1 MTNKSDNNKKR
12 KTSTNT
18 SKKKTNNKVDMN
30 TKKYQTKDFKV
41 DSTKIKNKA
50 PRKKDS
56 KSGNLWIIWLS
67 FCTFILVLCFFKL
80 GLLATIFTAIIVI
93 LMTGIVY
100 LIGKAK
106 TKSKKRKVINA
117 LLIIFLILFI
127 IGLLSFGA
135 FLIYITVNAPKFDP
149 QELNTKEL
157 SILYDKDGNE
167 YAKLGSEKR
176 EKVTYEELPQV
187 LIDAIIATEDSRF
200 FTHNGL
206 DAPRFIKATAGQ
218 LLGKSNAGG
227 ASTLSM
233 QVVKNSFTDAKVDS
247 GIKGIIR
254 KFTDIYLAIFKLEK
268 NYTKEQ
274 IIEFYV
280 NNHNLGG
287 VIYGVEEASQAYF
300 KKSVS
305 ELNLSE
311 AAIIAGMF
319 KAPNYY
325 KPTTNPENATKRRNT
340 VLYLMRRHGY
350 ITKEQEETAKK
361 VPVESL
367 TGDATGGLNASANEY
382 QGYIDTVVEELM
394 DKYEID
400 PYKTSVQVYTNLDR
414 QRQLAVNDVMD
425 GKTYTWKDDQVQAG
439 VSVLD
444 SATGKVLAIGAGRNR
459 KIGDYNYAT
468 QGTRQPGSTAKPL
481 FDYGPGIEY
490 NDWSTYTLF
499 ADEPYSYSNGR
510 SISNWDNSHMGTMTL
525 RRALSL
531 SRNIPALKAFQQ
543 VDNKKIIE
551 FVQGLGITPEVENGK
566 IHEAHSIGAF
576 TGTNPLQMSAAYA
589 AFSNGG
595 YYNEPYTVEKIVLRQ
610 TGETIKHKE
619 KKKKV
624 MSDATAYMIS
634 SVLQDVALTGGSIP
648 NVAAK
653 TGTTNFDEITVKSKG
668 LPSDAIRDSWVVGF
682 STKTVI
688 GMWYGYNKI
697 TDSAHCLRNLPATIA
712 KDKLFKALAQGAF
725 EKNKEEFK
733 MPDSVVKLPVITG
746 SNPAKIAPSGY
757 TGDVVYELFKKGH
770 EPDNSANTENE
781 EKLSKPNNLKA
792 TYANGKVTITWSAT
806 PGSNNDNYG
815 ELGYNVY
822 LGDTLLGF
830 TTSTSY
836 TYSTQSSG
844 SLTFKV
850 VATYKSYSGLASDA
864 ASTTIKI
871 EEKPTPTTY
880 NYQVEYYCGSTLI
893 QGATKN
899 LTHQSSTIN
908 ASQIPDINPKT
919 YDPQS
924 LCTSSRD
931 SSKISTTYNLTNNNT
946 IKIYYLE
953 DTTTPPNPTPDPST
967 P

>member
-1 MTNKSDNNKKR
+1 MTNKNNNNKK
-12 KTSTNT
+12 KTTTT
-18 SKKKTNNKVDMN
+18 SKTNHKVDMK
-30 TKKYQTKDFKV
+30 TKKYQTKEFKENNHNN
-41 DSTKIKNKA
+41 SSKKEKIPK
-50 PRKKDS
+50 KKDS
-56 KSGNLWIIWLS
+56 KSGTLWIIWLS

-80 GLLATIFTAIIVI
+80 GLLATLFTAIIII
-93 LMTGIVY
+93 LITGIVY
-100 LIGKAK
+100 LIGNAK

-149 QELNTKEL
+149 KELNTKEL

-176 EKVTYEELPQV
+176 EKVTYDELPQV
-187 LIDAIIATEDSRF
+187 LVDAIIATEDSRF

-218 LLGKSNAGG
+218 LLGRSNAGG

-361 VPVESL
+361 ISVESL
-367 TGDATGGLNASANEY
+367 TGDATGGLNISANEY

-400 PYKTSVQVYTNLDR
+400 PYKTSVQVYTNLDK
-414 QRQLAVNDVMD
+414 QRQLSINDVMD

-525 RRALSL
+525 RKSLSL

-543 VDNKKIIE
+543 VENKKIIE
-551 FVQGLGITPEVENGK
+551 FVQNLGITPEVENGR

-619 KKKKV
+619 NKKKV

-634 SVLQDVALTGGSIP
+634 SVLQDVSLTGGSIP

-653 TGTTNFDEITVKSKG
+653 TGTTNFDEALIRSKG
-668 LPSDAIRDSWVVGF
+668 LPLDAIRDSWVVGF
-682 STKTVI
+682 STKTVV

-697 TDSAHCLRNLPATIA
+697 TDSAHCLRNIPASAA
-712 KDKLFKALAQGAF
+712 KDRLFKALAQGAF
-725 EKNKEEFK
+725 EQNKEEFK
-733 MPDSVVKLPVITG
+733 MPDSVVKLPVISG

-757 TGDVVYELFKKGH
+757 SGAVVYELFKKGH
-770 EPDNSANTENE
+770 EPNNSENAENE
-781 EKLSKPNNLKA
+781 EKLAKPGNLKA
-792 TYANGKVTITWSAT
+792 TYANGKVTITWSASQ
-806 PGSNNDNYG
+806 GLNNDSYG

-830 TTSTSY
+830 TTATSY
-836 TYSTQSSG
+836 TYNTQSSG
-844 SLTFKV
+844 NLTFKV
-850 VATYKSYSGLASDA
+850 IATYKSYSGLASDA
-864 ASTTIKI
+864 ATTSVKI
-871 EEKPTPTTY
+871 ENKPIQNTI
-880 NYQVEYYCGSTLI
+880 NYKIEYYCGDVLI
-893 QGATKN
+893 SGATKN
-899 LTHQSSTIN
+899 QSTTSTSTSININ

-924 LCTSSRD
+924 LCSNSRD
-931 SSKISTTYNLTNNNT
+931 TTKTKSIFSITNNG
-946 IKIYYLE
+946 IIEIYYLE
-953 DTTTPPNPTPDPST
+953 DQQPPTPST

>member
-1 MTNKSDNNKKR
+1 MTNKNNNNKK
-12 KTSTNT
+12 KTTTT
-18 SKKKTNNKVDMN
+18 SKTNHKVDMK
-30 TKKYQTKDFKV
+30 TKKYQTKEFKENNHNN
-41 DSTKIKNKA
+41 SSKKEKIPK
-50 PRKKDS
+50 KKDS
-56 KSGNLWIIWLS
+56 KSGTLWIIWLS

-80 GLLATIFTAIIVI
+80 GLLATLFTAIIII
-93 LMTGIVY
+93 LITGIVY
-100 LIGKAK
+100 LIGNAK

-149 QELNTKEL
+149 KELNTKEL

-176 EKVTYEELPQV
+176 EKVTYDELPQV
-187 LIDAIIATEDSRF
+187 LVDAIIATEDSRF

-218 LLGKSNAGG
+218 LLGRSNAGG

-361 VPVESL
+361 ISVESL

-400 PYKTSVQVYTNLDR
+400 PYKTSVQVYTNLDK
-414 QRQLAVNDVMD
+414 QRQLSINDVMD

-525 RRALSL
+525 RKSLSL

-543 VDNKKIIE
+543 VENKKIIE
-551 FVQGLGITPEVENGK
+551 FVQNLGITPEVENGR

-619 KKKKV
+619 NKKKV

-634 SVLQDVALTGGSIP
+634 SVLQDVSLTGGSIP

-653 TGTTNFDEITVKSKG
+653 TGTTNFDEALIRSKG
-668 LPSDAIRDSWVVGF
+668 LPLDAIRDSWVVGF
-682 STKTVI
+682 STKTVV

-697 TDSAHCLRNLPATIA
+697 TDSAHCLRNIPASAA
-712 KDKLFKALAQGAF
+712 KDRLFKALAQGAF
-725 EKNKEEFK
+725 EQNKEEFK
-733 MPDSVVKLPVITG
+733 MPDSVVKLPVISG

-757 TGDVVYELFKKGH
+757 SGTVVYELFKKGH
-770 EPDNSANTENE
+770 EPNNSENAENE
-781 EKLSKPNNLKA
+781 EKLAKPGNLKA
-792 TYANGKVTITWSAT
+792 TYANGKVTITWSASQ
-806 PGSNNDNYG
+806 GLNNDSYG

-830 TTSTSY
+830 TTATSY
-836 TYSTQSSG
+836 TYNTQSSG
-844 SLTFKV
+844 NLTFKV
-850 VATYKSYSGLASDA
+850 IATYKSYSGLASDA
-864 ASTTIKI
+864 ATTSVKI
-871 EEKPTPTTY
+871 ENKPIQNTI
-880 NYQVEYYCGSTLI
+880 NYKIEYYCGDVLI
-893 QGATKN
+893 SGATKN
-899 LTHQSSTIN
+899 QSTTSTSTSININ

-924 LCTSSRD
+924 LCSNSRD
-931 SSKISTTYNLTNNNT
+931 TTKTKSIFSITNNG
-946 IKIYYLE
+946 IIEIYYLE
-953 DTTTPPNPTPDPST
+953 DQQPPTPST

>member
-1 MTNKSDNNKKR
+1 MTNNKNKK
-12 KTSTNT
+12 KKPTSSTNN
-18 SKKKTNNKVDMN
+18 SKNKVDMK
-30 TKKYQTKDFKV
+30 TKKYHTKDFKEG
-41 DSTKIKNKA
+41 STTNVKRKNIQ
-50 PRKKDS
+50 KKNPK
-56 KSGNLWIIWLS
+56 KSQNIWIAWLA
-67 FCTFILVLCFFKL
+67 FCAFILVLCFFKL
-80 GLLATIFTAIIVI
+80 GIIATILTAITIMI
-93 LMTGIVY
+93 ITGIVY
-100 LIGKAK
+100 LIGSAK
-106 TKSKKRKVINA
+106 SKSKKRKVINA
-117 LLIIFLILFI
+117 LLIVFLILFI
-127 IGLLSFGA
+127 LGLLSFGA
-135 FLIYITVNAPKFDP
+135 FLVYITVNAPKFDP

-176 EKVTYEELPQV
+176 EKVTYDELPQV
-187 LIDAIIATEDSRF
+187 LVDAIIATEDSRF

-206 DAPRFIKATAGQ
+206 DAPRFIKATIGQ
-218 LLGKSNAGG
+218 VLGRSNAGG

-268 NYTKEQ
+268 SYTKEQ

-325 KPTTNPENATKRRNT
+325 RPTSNPENATKRRNT

-350 ITKEQEETAKK
+350 ITKEQEEEAKK
-361 VPVESL
+361 ISVESL
-367 TGDATGGLNASANEY
+367 TGDATGGINASQNQY
-382 QGYIDTVVEELM
+382 QGYIDTVVDELM

-400 PYKTSVQVYTNLDR
+400 PYKTSVLVYTNLDR
-414 QRQLAVNDVMD
+414 QRQLSVNDVMD
-425 GKTYTWKDDQVQAG
+425 GKTYAWKDDQVQAG

-444 SATGKVLAIGAGRNR
+444 SQTGKILAIGAGRNR

-490 NDWSTYTLF
+490 NNWSTYTLF

-551 FVQGLGITPEVENGK
+551 FVQDLGLSPEVENGK

-576 TGTNPLQMSAAYA
+576 TGTNPLEMSAAYA

-595 YYNEPYTVEKIVLRQ
+595 YYNEPYSVEKIVLRQ

-619 KKKKV
+619 NKKKV

-653 TGTTNFDEITVKSKG
+653 TGTTNFDEATVKSKG
-668 LPSDAIRDSWVVGF
+668 LPADAIRDSWVVGF

-697 TDSAHCLRNLPATIA
+697 TDSKYCLRNLPATIA

-725 EKNKEEFK
+725 EPNKEEFK
-733 MPDSVVKLPVITG
+733 MPDSVVKLPIISG
-746 SNPAKIAPSGY
+746 SNPAKLAPSGY
-757 TGDVVYELFKKGH
+757 SGSVVYELFKKGH
-770 EPDNSANTENE
+770 EPDTSAGEVSE
-781 EKLSKPNNLKA
+781 EKLAKPGNPKA
-792 TYANGKVTITWSAT
+792 TYANGKVTITWSAVS
-806 PGSNNDNYG
+806 GANNENYG

-830 TTSTSY
+830 TTSTSF
-836 TYSTQSSG
+836 TYNTESSG
-844 SLTFKV
+844 NLTFKII
-850 VATYKSYSGLASDA
+850 ATYKSYSGLSSDA
-864 ASTTIKI
+864 ATTSVKIEDKPQQTTI
-871 EEKPTPTTY
+871 
-880 NYQVEYYCGSTLI
+880 NYKVEYYCGDTLI
-893 QGATKN
+893 SGAIKN
-899 LTHQSSTIN
+899 LTSTSSTIN

-924 LCTSSRD
+924 LCNNSRD
-931 SSKISTTYNLTNNNT
+931 TTKTGTTFNITNNSI

-953 DTTTPPNPTPDPST
+953 DTTTPPQPTPST

>member
-1 MTNKSDNNKKR
+1 MTNKNNNNKK
-12 KTSTNT
+12 KTTTT
-18 SKKKTNNKVDMN
+18 SKTNHKVDMK
-30 TKKYQTKDFKV
+30 TKKYQTKEFKENNHNN
-41 DSTKIKNKA
+41 SSKKEKIPK
-50 PRKKDS
+50 KKDS
-56 KSGNLWIIWLS
+56 KSGTLWIIWLS

-80 GLLATIFTAIIVI
+80 GLLATLFTAIIII
-93 LMTGIVY
+93 LITGIVY
-100 LIGKAK
+100 LIGNAK

-149 QELNTKEL
+149 KELNTKEL

-176 EKVTYEELPQV
+176 EKVTYDELPQV
-187 LIDAIIATEDSRF
+187 LVDAIIATEDSRF

-206 DAPRFIKATAGQ
+206 DAPRFIKATAEQ
-218 LLGKSNAGG
+218 LLGRSNAGG

-361 VPVESL
+361 ISVESL

-400 PYKTSVQVYTNLDR
+400 PYKTSVQVYTNLDK
-414 QRQLAVNDVMD
+414 QRQLSINDVMD

-525 RRALSL
+525 RKSLSL

-543 VDNKKIIE
+543 VENKKIIE
-551 FVQGLGITPEVENGK
+551 FVQNLGITPEVENGR

-619 KKKKV
+619 NKKKV

-634 SVLQDVALTGGSIP
+634 SVLQDVSLTGGSIP

-653 TGTTNFDEITVKSKG
+653 TGTTNFDEALIRSKG
-668 LPSDAIRDSWVVGF
+668 LPLDAIRDSWVVGF
-682 STKTVI
+682 STKTVV

-697 TDSAHCLRNLPATIA
+697 TDSAHCLRNIPASAA
-712 KDKLFKALAQGAF
+712 KDRLFKALAQGAF
-725 EKNKEEFK
+725 EQNKEEFK
-733 MPDSVVKLPVITG
+733 MPDSVVKLPVISG

-757 TGDVVYELFKKGH
+757 SGAVVYELFKKGH
-770 EPDNSANTENE
+770 EPNNSENAENE
-781 EKLSKPNNLKA
+781 EKLAKPGNLKA
-792 TYANGKVTITWSAT
+792 TYANGKVTITWSASQ
-806 PGSNNDNYG
+806 GLNNDSYG

-830 TTSTSY
+830 TTATSY
-836 TYSTQSSG
+836 TYNTQSSG
-844 SLTFKV
+844 NLTFKV
-850 VATYKSYSGLASDA
+850 IATYKNYSGLASDA
-864 ASTTIKI
+864 ATTSVKI
-871 EEKPTPTTY
+871 ENKPIQNTI
-880 NYQVEYYCGSTLI
+880 NYKIEYYCGDVLI
-893 QGATKN
+893 SGATKN
-899 LTHQSSTIN
+899 QSTTSTSTSININ

-924 LCTSSRD
+924 LCSNSRD
-931 SSKISTTYNLTNNNT
+931 TTKTKSIFSITNNG
-946 IKIYYLE
+946 IIEIYYLE
-953 DTTTPPNPTPDPST
+953 DQQPPTPST

>member
-1 MTNKSDNNKKR
+1 MSKSTNKKEKS
-12 KTSTNT
+12 
-18 SKKKTNNKVDMN
+18 SKS
-30 TKKYQTKDFKV
+30 KV
-41 DSTKIKNKA
+41 DSRTKKFKTKEFSSTNNTTSNSK
-50 PRKKDS
+50 RKKDKKIS
-56 KSGNLWIIWLS
+56 KNFWIIWLS
-67 FCTFILVLCFFKL
+67 ICTFILVVSFFKV
-80 GLLATIFTAIIVI
+80 GAIITTFAAI
-93 LMTGIVY
+93 MMLIITGIIY
-100 LIGKAK
+100 LISTAK
-106 TKSKKRKVINA
+106 TKSKKRKILNA
-117 LLIIFLILFI
+117 ILIICLILFI
-127 IGLLSFGA
+127 LGLLAFGA
-135 FLIYITVNAPKFDP
+135 FLAYITINAPKFDP
-149 QELNTKEL
+149 KELNTKEL
-157 SILYDKDGNE
+157 SILYDKDGKE

-176 EKVTYEELPQV
+176 EKVSYDELPQV
-187 LIDAIIATEDSRF
+187 LVDAIIATEDSRF
-200 FTHNGL
+200 FVHNGL
-206 DAPRFIKATAGQ
+206 DAPRFAKATIGQ
-218 LLGKSNAGG
+218 LLHRAGAGG

-233 QVVKNSFTDAKVDS
+233 QVVKNSFTDAKADS

-274 IIEFYV
+274 ILEFYV

-325 KPTTNPENATKRRNT
+325 KPTTNPENAEKRRKT

-350 ITKEQEETAKK
+350 ITEEQEEAANKI
-361 VPVESL
+361 PVESL
-367 TGDATGGLNASANEY
+367 TGDATGGIAESQNKY

-394 DKYEID
+394 DKYDID
-400 PYKTSVQVYTNLDR
+400 PYKQSVQVYTNLDR
-414 QRQLAVNDVMD
+414 SKQDAVNDVMD
-425 GKTYTWKDDQVQAG
+425 GKTYTWKDDQVQGG

-444 SATGKVLAIGAGRNR
+444 SQTGKILAIGAGRNR

-490 NDWSTYTLF
+490 NNWSTYTLF
-499 ADEPYSYSNGR
+499 TDSTYSYSNGR
-510 SISNWDNSHMGTMTL
+510 SISNWDKSYMGTMTL
-525 RRALSL
+525 RRALAL

-551 FVQGLGITPEVENGK
+551 FVENLGITPEVENGR

-595 YYNEPYTVEKIVLRQ
+595 YYNEPHAVDKIVYRQ
-610 TGETIKHKE
+610 TGETIKYKE
-619 KKKKV
+619 NKKRV

-653 TGTTNFDEITVKSKG
+653 TGTTNFDDAVVKSKG

-682 STKTVI
+682 TNKTVI

-697 TDSAHCLRNLPATIA
+697 TDSKYCLRNLPATIA
-712 KDKLFKALAQGAF
+712 KDKLFKALAAGAF
-725 EKNKEEFK
+725 ESNKEEFK
-733 MPDSVVKLPVITG
+733 MPDSVVKLPIISG
-746 SNPAKIAPSGY
+746 SNPPRVAPSGY
-757 TGDVVYELFKKGH
+757 GGSVVYEYFKKGY
-770 EPDNSANTENE
+770 EPDNTSSNSSEG
-781 EKLSKPNNLKA
+781 EKLPKPDNLKA
-792 TYANGKVTITWSAT
+792 TYKDGKVTLTWSGVSAAD
-806 PGSNNDNYG
+806 NDNYG

-836 TYSTQSSG
+836 TYETKSTGNLS
-844 SLTFKV
+844 FRV
-850 VATYKSYSGLASDA
+850 IATYKSYSGLSSDA
-864 ASTTIKI
+864 ATTSIKAD
-871 EEKPTPTTY
+871 ENKNEQPQNPTNPTTHTITY
-880 NYQVEYYCGSTLI
+880 KIEYYCGDTLLSTK
-893 QGATKN
+893 T
-899 LTHQSSTIN
+899 QSASSQSTTITIN
-908 ASQIPDINPKT
+908 ATLIPDITP
-919 YDPQS
+919 PES
-924 LCTSSRD
+924 SGCSSSRD
-931 SSKISTTYNLTNNNT
+931 TEKTGSSFTVSNNSNP
-946 IKIYYLE
+946 IKIYYRE
-953 DTTTPPNPTPDPST
+953 NQPTQTP
-967 P
+967 

>member
-1 MTNKSDNNKKR
+1 MTNKNDQNRKKR
-12 KTSTNT
+12 KSTNKT
-18 SKKKTNNKVDMN
+18 SSKVDMK
-30 TKKYQTKDFKV
+30 TKKYQTKEFKENNHNNN
-41 DSTKIKNKA
+41 KKEKAIKKKNNKG
-50 PRKKDS
+50 DT
-56 KSGNLWIIWLS
+56 LWIIWLS

-80 GLLATIFTAIIVI
+80 GILATIFTAIIVI
-93 LMTGIVY
+93 LITGIVY

-117 LLIIFLILFI
+117 ILIIFLILFI

-149 QELNTKEL
+149 KELNTKEL

-176 EKVTYEELPQV
+176 EKVTYDELPQV
-187 LIDAIIATEDSRF
+187 LVDAIIATEDSRF

-218 LLGKSNAGG
+218 LLGRSNAGG

-361 VPVESL
+361 ISVESL

-414 QRQLAVNDVMD
+414 QRQLSINDVMD

-510 SISNWDNSHMGTMTL
+510 SISNWDNRHMGTMTL

-551 FVQGLGITPEVENGK
+551 FVQNLGISPEVENGK

-595 YYNEPYTVEKIVLRQ
+595 YYNEPYTVEKITLRQ

-619 KKKKV
+619 NKKKV

-634 SVLQDVALTGGSIP
+634 SVLQDVSLTGGSIP

-653 TGTTNFDEITVKSKG
+653 TGTTNFDEITLRNHG
-668 LPSDAIRDSWVVGF
+668 LPLDAIRDSWVVGF
-682 STKTVI
+682 STKTVV
-688 GMWYGYNKI
+688 GMWYGYNRI
-697 TDSAHCLRNLPATIA
+697 TDSAHCLRNIPASAA
-712 KDKLFKALAQGAF
+712 KDRLFKALAQGAF
-725 EKNKEEFK
+725 EQNKEEFK
-733 MPDSVVKLPVITG
+733 MPDSVVKLPVISG

-757 TGDVVYELFKKGH
+757 TGEVIYELFKKGH
-770 EPDNSANTENE
+770 EPDNSANAENE
-781 EKLSKPNNLKA
+781 EHLAKPGNLKA
-792 TYANGKVTITWSAT
+792 TYANGKVTITWSASQ
-806 PGSNNDNYG
+806 GAGNDSYG

-836 TYSTQSSG
+836 TYNTQSNG
-844 SLTFKV
+844 NLTFKV
-850 VATYKSYSGLASDA
+850 IATYKSYSGLASEA
-864 ASTTIKI
+864 ATTSVKI
-871 EEKPTPTTY
+871 ENKPTTNTI
-880 NYQVEYYCGSTLI
+880 NYKIEYYCGDTLI
-893 QGATKN
+893 SGATKN
-899 LTHQSSTIN
+899 QSTTSTSTSISIN

-919 YDPQS
+919 YDSQS
-924 LCTSSRD
+924 LCSTSRD
-931 SSKISTTYNLTNNNT
+931 TTKTNSTFSITNNGT
-946 IKIYYLE
+946 IEIYYLE
-953 DTTTPPNPTPDPST
+953 DQQQTTPST